1 MPETDYYQV
10 KFRPESKASFR
21 SMFGTNGEKIDLYT
35 GVPVLD
41 SLENLKKIMENNHG
55 YIILDYIAMDN
66 NIDKQII
73 NYIKENN
80 ISAYYDQLNTKLPW
94 TTVWVYKF

>member
-1 MPETDYYQV
+1 
-10 KFRPESKASFR
+10 
-21 SMFGTNGEKIDLYT
+21 
-35 GVPVLD
+35 
-41 SLENLKKIMENNHG
+41 MENNHG